1 MRAYIRPNE
10 LPDSRPSDVRTL
22 LSLMPF
28 LWDYRGRVL
37 LALGFLILSKAA
49 NVSIPLILKDIV
61 DSLDA
66 NTHTELLTL
75 PLALL
80 LGYGALRLGSSLFN
94 ELRDA
99 VFARVRHGAMR
110 RVSVRVLEHLHQLS
124 LRYHLERKTGGVSR
138 DIDRGTRSVSSL
150 LNYMVFSIL
159 PTLIEVVMIAGILL
173 AKYDP
178 WFAVVTFGSVVIYI
192 AYTLLVTDWRM
203 QYRATMNAMDSQ
215 GNTQAVDS
223 LINYETVKYFGNE
236 QHELRRYNETLHV
249 WEGAAVKSQTSLA
262 ALNVGQSAIIAV
274 GVTGVMVL
282 AAQGVVA
289 GQMSIGDLVLVNAF
303 LLQLFIPLN
312 FLGVVYSQLKHAITD
327 MRLMFDVLEKQP
339 EIVDRNDAQPLNI
352 GSGEVRFE
360 HVAFAYDAERPILHD
375 VSFTI
380 PAGHKV
386 AVVGPSGAGKSTLAR
401 LLFRFYDIGGGRI
414 LINGQDVRTVTQ
426 DSLRAS
432 IGIVP
437 QDTVLFNDTLYY
449 NIAYARTGA
458 TRTEVERAAQL
469 ANIHGFIAALPK
481 GYDSIVGER
490 GLKLSGGEKQRVAIA
505 RAILKNP
512 RILIFDE
519 ATSSLD
525 SHSEQIILDA
535 LRKVAANH
543 TTLVIAHRLSTVI
556 DADTILVMDQGRIVE
571 RGTHQA
577 LLVEGGVYA
586 KLWALQQE
594 ERRREAEHGVELEV
608 VGV

>member
-1 MRAYIRPNE
+1 MRAYIHPTE

-22 LSLMPF
+22 RSLMPF

-37 LALGFLILSKAA
+37 LALAFLILSKAA
-49 NVSIPLILKDIV
+49 NVGIPLILKDIV

-80 LGYGALRLGSSLFN
+80 LGYGALRLCSSLFN

-110 RVSVRVLEHLHQLS
+110 SVSVRVLEHLHQLS

-173 AKYDP
+173 AKYNP

-203 QYRATMNAMDSQ
+203 QYRVTMNAMDSQ

-249 WEGAAVKSQTSLA
+249 WEDAAVKSQTSLA

-274 GVTGVMVL
+274 GVTGVMIL

-289 GQMSIGDLVLVNAF
+289 GEMSIGDLVLVNAF

-339 EIVDRNDAQPLNI
+339 EIVDRNDAQPLDI

-360 HVAFAYDAERPILHD
+360 HVAFAYDADRPILHD

-401 LLFRFYDIGGGRI
+401 LLFRFYDITGGRI
-414 LINGQDVRTVTQ
+414 LINGQDVRAVTQ

-449 NIAYARTGA
+449 NIAYARPDA
-458 TRTEVERAAQL
+458 TRAEVERAAQL

-512 RILIFDE
+512 RILVFDE

-571 RGTHQA
+571 RGTHQE
-577 LLVEGGVYA
+577 LLTQAGVYSR
-586 KLWALQQE
+586 LWALQQE
-594 ERRREAEHGVELEV
+594 ERQREEQLDVGLEV
-608 VGV
+608 VG

>member
-1 MRAYIRPNE
+1 MRAYIHPTE
-10 LPDSRPSDVRTL
+10 LPNTRPSDVRTL
-22 LSLMPF
+22 RALMPF
-28 LWDYRGRVL
+28 LWQYRGRVV
-37 LALGFLILSKAA
+37 LALAFLILSKAA
-49 NVSIPLILKDIV
+49 NVGIPLVLKDIV

-66 NTHTELLTL
+66 KTHTALTL
-75 PLALL
+75 PIVLL

-110 RVSVRVLEHLHQLS
+110 SVSVRVLEHLHRLS

-159 PTLIEVVMIAGILL
+159 PTLVEVVMIAGILL
-173 AKYDP
+173 VNYDP
-178 WFAVVTFGSVVIYI
+178 WFAIVTFGSVVVYI
-192 AYTLLVTDWRM
+192 AFTLLITDWRM
-203 QYRATMNAMDSQ
+203 HYRVQMNALDSQ

-236 QHELRRYNETLHV
+236 RHELRRYNETLNA
-249 WEGAAVKSQTSLA
+249 WEDAAVKSQTSLS

-274 GVTGVMVL
+274 GVTLVMVL

-339 EIVDRNDAQPLNI
+339 EIVDRFDAQPLTV

-360 HVAFAYDAERPILHD
+360 QVAFAYDPDRPILHE

-401 LLFRFYDIGGGRI
+401 LLFRFYDVTGGRV
-414 LINGQDVRTVTQ
+414 LINGQDVREVTQ
-426 DSLRAS
+426 DSLRAA

-449 NIAYARTGA
+449 NIAYARPGA
-458 TRTEVERAAQL
+458 TRAEVEQAARH
-469 ANIHGFIAALPK
+469 ANIHGFIDSLPK
-481 GYDSIVGER
+481 GYDTVVGER

-512 RILIFDE
+512 RILVFDE

-525 SHSEQIILDA
+525 SHSEQVILEA
-535 LRKVAANH
+535 LRAVAANH

-556 DADTILVMDQGRIVE
+556 DADTILVMEQGRIVE

-577 LLVEGGVYA
+577 LLAESGVYA
-586 KLWALQQE
+586 RLWALQQE
-594 ERRREAEHGVELEV
+594 ERRREEAELEV
-608 VGV
+608 INA